1 ERVILGM
8 PWMAEHNPIINWR
21 SRTLIRWD
29 LQPGDMDKKHPEAL
43 KKEFPEVNKTTISTE
58 LEVKIIKDT
67 VSLPEQYKEYAV
79 VFSET
84 DIPLP
89 EHRGRLDHEI
99 KLTESF
105 KLKKGSIYPLSSKER
120 EELDLF
126 LEENLACGKIRPSV
140 SPQAAPVFF
149 VAKKDGKK
157 RLIQDYRYLNSHTVV
172 DSYLLPDIK
181 ALLDDLASSSYF
193 AKFDVRWGFTNIRIK
208 AGDEWKAAF
217 VTPRGVFEPLV
228 MFFGQTN
235 APPTFQRYMNETFA
249 RMISE
254 RKVVIFMDDV
264 IVHGKSREELTAH
277 VGEFLGK
284 CKDEDLRLKISKSTF
299 ETQEIDFL
307 GYKVKYGQYSP
318 CPVKTAAIKDWPVP
332 MNLKELR
339 SFIGF
344 CNFYRMFIA
353 NFSQIAHSLHL
364 LTKKDQ
370 EYVWG
375 EAQQQAFQE
384 LKTRLT
390 SSPVLRLPNLSKP
403 FIVQTDASKLGTGA
417 VLLQHDDMGVP
428 HPCAFLSQALV
439 GAEQNYQVYDLEL
452 LAVMRA
458 LKAWRPYLI
467 SPVATTVIYTD
478 HQNIT
483 YFRQPQDLMARQ
495 MRWHSILQEYPV
507 QFMHIA
513 GKKNGAPDLL
523 SRMAHF
529 VPSVTPQL
537 TLIPDSL
544 VDRERGGGKNL
555 KPGSFSV
562 KTTKIQ
568 KKTPTSSTADSQRPS
583 EESPKTAVPSGKV
596 AKNKKRIYI
605 PVDLRRDALREY
617 HDARPAG
624 HPGVGAMMKK
634 VLKHLWWPSI
644 HCDVRQ
650 YVRGCQTCQAAK
662 VNTHPTAPP
671 ITPHDVAVNPFP
683 FKQVSV
689 DLVTDLPPAR
699 GYDSILTIVDQ
710 GLTKGAYFLPT
721 NKTAT
726 STEIADLYHNVVY
739 PNFGIPDAIISDRGP
754 QFMSSFTRDLYAKSG
769 IEMKATT
776 AYRPQSNG
784 EAERVNQEIGMYLH
798 MYCAEKPDDWS
809 LFLADAQFAHNSR
822 IHSTHG
828 QTPFYLLHGYEPTAY
843 PSDVANPP
851 GLTDDR
857 LEQLAANR
865 DKAIIAHKRA
875 QEAMIARKPGLTYK
889 KFEVGDKV
897 WLDARNL
904 RLKTTRKL
912 TPRRLGPFEI
922 IEEIMPVVYKLR
934 LPSAWRIHDVFH
946 ASLLTPQVITPEYG
960 IPPEPPLPEFVD
972 GESEFEVKNILQHK
986 SIGRKGRKELRYLVQ
1001 WRGYSRAEST

>member
-1 ERVILGM
+1 ERIILGM

-21 SRTLIRWD
+21 SRTLIGWD
-29 LQPGDMDKKHPEAL
+29 LQPSDMDKKHPEAL
-43 KKEFPEVNKTTISTE
+43 RKEFPEVNKTTISTE
-58 LEVKIIKDT
+58 LEARIVKET
-67 VSLPEQYKEYAV
+67 VSLPEQYKKYAV

-99 KLTESF
+99 KLAENF
-105 KLKKGSIYPLSSKER
+105 KPKKGSIYPLSGKER
-120 EELDLF
+120 EELEDF
-126 LEENLACGKIRPSV
+126 LKENLACGKIRRSV

-157 RLIQDYRYLNSHTVV
+157 RLIQDYRYLNSHTIV
-172 DSYLLPDIK
+172 DSYPLPDIK
-181 ALLDDLASSSYF
+181 TLLDDLASSSYF
-193 AKFDVRWGFTNIRIK
+193 AKFDVQWGFTNIRIK

-217 VTPRGVFEPLV
+217 ITPRGVFEPLV

-235 APPTFQRYMNETFA
+235 APPTFQQYMNETFS
-249 RMISE
+249 RMVGE

-264 IVHGKSREELTAH
+264 IVHGKTRNELTAN
-277 VGEFLGK
+277 VGKFLQQ
-284 CKDEDLRLKISKSTF
+284 CMDENLRLKISKSTF
-299 ETQEIDFL
+299 ETREVDFL
-307 GYKVKYGQYSP
+307 GYKVRQGEYSP
-318 CPVKTAAIKDWPVP
+318 CPVKTAAIKDWPAP
-332 MNLKELR
+332 TTLKELR

-353 NFSQIAHSLHL
+353 NFSQIAHPLHL

-370 EYVWG
+370 EYVW
-375 EAQQQAFQE
+375 EEPQQQAFAE

-390 SSPVLRLPNLSKP
+390 SSPVLRLPDLSKP
-403 FIVQTDASKLGTGA
+403 FIVQTDTSKLGTGA
-417 VLLQHDDMGVP
+417 ILLQHDAVGVP
-428 HPCAFLSQALV
+428 HPCAYLSQALV

-452 LAVMRA
+452 LAVIHA
-458 LKAWRPYLI
+458 LKAWWPYLV
-467 SPVATTVIYTD
+467 SPVDSTVIYTD

-483 YFRQPQDLMARQ
+483 YFRQPQDLTARQ

-507 QFMHIA
+507 QFVHIA

-544 VDRERGGGKNL
+544 VDSEKGGVKNPN
-555 KPGSFSV
+555 PGSFSV
-562 KTTKIQ
+562 KTMKITE
-568 KKTPTSSTADSQRPS
+568 KTPMSSTVD
-583 EESPKTAVPSGKV
+583 EKT

-605 PVDLRRDALREY
+605 PAELRREALQEY

-624 HPGVGAMMKK
+624 HPGVGAMLKK
-634 VLKHLWWPSI
+634 VVKHLWWPTI
-644 HCDVRQ
+644 HRDVRQ

-662 VNTHPTAPP
+662 VNTHPTTPP
-671 ITPHDVAVNPFP
+671 ITPHDVASNPFP

-689 DLVTDLPPAR
+689 DLVTDLPPTR
-699 GYDSILTIVDQ
+699 GFDSILTIVDQ

-721 NKTAT
+721 NKTA
-726 STEIADLYHNVVY
+726 SSAEIATLYHNAVY
-739 PNFGIPDAIISDRGP
+739 PVYGIPDAVISDRGL
-754 QFMSSFTRDLYAKSG
+754 QFVSSFTRDLYSKSG

-776 AYRPQSNG
+776 AYCPQSNG
-784 EAERVNQEIGMYLH
+784 EAERVNQEIGTYLR
-798 MYCAEKPDDWS
+798 MYCTEKPDDWS
-809 LFLADAQFAHNSR
+809 LYLADAQFAHNSC

-828 QTPFYLLHGYEPTAY
+828 QTPFYLMHGYEPTAY
-843 PSDVANPP
+843 PSDIANPQ
-851 GLTDDR
+851 GLADDR

-865 DKAIIAHKRA
+865 DKAIIAHKHA
-875 QEAMIARKPGLTYK
+875 QEAMVSRKPGLSYK

-912 TPRRLGPFEI
+912 TPHRLGPFEI
-922 IEEIMPVVYKLR
+922 IEEVMPVVFKLR
-934 LPSAWRIHDVFH
+934 LLSAWRIHDVFH
-946 ASLLTPQVITPEYG
+946 ASLLTPQVITSEYG
-960 IPPEPPLPEFVD
+960 IPPEPPLLELVD
-972 GESEFEVKNILQHK
+972 GESEFEVETILQHK
-986 SIGRKGRKELRYLVQ
+986 TVGRKGKKEIRYLVQ
-1001 WRGYSRAEST
+1001 WRRYSRAEST